1 MFQAST
7 VLFNEKQFGISP
19 FLQACAELGIDP
31 GRAASM
37 FNKPYTLEVPMEH
50 QTNASSGRMIPMPP
64 SFFPFDVQPSVDEP
78 PDVMNP
84 QDHDNLEDHHLEPSS
99 SSSNPSSL
107 SSSSG
112 PSSHDELSLGSEID
126 SSVDHNSLP
135 VSPPGSPLEISPNSP
150 LSSQESSS
158 ESSSEPSERTNLDH
172 LMVINNQPTD
182 VGRHSLRRCDTIA
195 LTLHEDFDYTSEP
208 SSSDYGQAQAAMT
221 EFEK

>member
-1 MFQAST
+1 
-7 VLFNEKQFGISP
+7 
-19 FLQACAELGIDP
+19 
-31 GRAASM
+31 
-37 FNKPYTLEVPMEH
+37 
-50 QTNASSGRMIPMPP
+50 MPP
-64 SFFPFDVQPSVDEP
+64 SFFLFDIQPSVDEP

-84 QDHDNLEDHHLEPSS
+84 QDHDNLEDHYLEPSS

-112 PSSHDELSLGSEID
+112 PSSHDESSLGSEID
-126 SSVDHNSLP
+126 SGVDHNSLP

-182 VGRHSLRRCDTIA
+182 VGGHSLRRCDTIA
-195 LTLHEDFDYTSEP
+195 PTLHEDFDYTSES
-208 SSSDYGQAQAAMT
+208 SSSDYGQVRAAMT